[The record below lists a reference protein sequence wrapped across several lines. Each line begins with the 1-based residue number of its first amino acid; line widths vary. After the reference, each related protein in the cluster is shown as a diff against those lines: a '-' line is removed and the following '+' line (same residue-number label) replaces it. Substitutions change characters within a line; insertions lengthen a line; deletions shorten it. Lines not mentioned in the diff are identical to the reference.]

1 MQAGERIPF
10 FALSAGLI
18 KQMRAVHCFDNGVKV
33 YDDQLIEAQ
42 RLRYA
47 KRNVHEEDEEE
58 LFIEMIENLPTSG
71 IFVSLGSAI
80 GYYALLAK
88 RTRPDL
94 IIHCFEPL
102 DRHRQYLLENIEL
115 NGYSHEDFQIHSQ
128 AIAPNSETYL
138 LIDRSF
144 GSFLIKPEDARS
156 RPASPI
162 DAFTLS
168 GIGAMIGSPMVHLL
182 QMDIQG
188 LEALILEGFFSE
200 SNPGSKNSVDIQAF
214 LIGTH
219 GAGIH
224 ERCRAALSQ
233 NNYAFIHDE
242 FETLNQPD
250 GILAATRSAA

>member
-1 MQAGERIPF
+1 
-10 FALSAGLI
+10 
-18 KQMRAVHCFDNGVKV
+18 MRAVHCFDNGIRV
-33 YDDQLIEAQ
+33 YDDQLVEAQ

-58 LFIEMIENLPTSG
+58 LFLKMIKNLPTGG

-102 DRHRQYLLENIEL
+102 DRHRHYLKENIEL
-115 NGYSHEDFQIHSQ
+115 NGYSMDDFSIHSL
-128 AIAPNSETYL
+128 AVAPSSETYL
-138 LIDRSF
+138 LVDRAF
-144 GSFLIKPEDARS
+144 GSFLVKPEDARS
-156 RPASPI
+156 RPTSPI
-162 DAFTLS
+162 ESVTLS
-168 GIGAMIGSPMVHLL
+168 AIGAMISCPVIDLV

-188 LEALILEGFFSE
+188 LEALILEDYFSGS
-200 SNPGSKNSVDIQAF
+200 SNSFDIQAC

-219 GAGIH
+219 GESIH
-224 ERCRAALSQ
+224 ERCRAALKQ
-233 NNYAFIHDE
+233 HNYTIVHDE

-250 GILAATRSAA
+250 GILAAARSHP

>member
-1 MQAGERIPF
+1 
-10 FALSAGLI
+10 
-18 KQMRAVHCFDNGVKV
+18 MRAVHRFDNGVKV
-33 YDDQLIEAQ
+33 YDDQLVEAQ

-58 LFIEMIENLPTSG
+58 LFLEMIKNLPVGG

-94 IIHCFEPL
+94 IVHCFEPL
-102 DRHRQYLLENIEL
+102 DRHRLYLEENIEL
-115 NGYSHEDFQIHSQ
+115 NGYSKEDFRIHSL
-128 AIAPNSETYL
+128 AVAPSTDTYL
-138 LIDRSF
+138 LVDRAF

-156 RPASPI
+156 RPTSPI
-162 DAFTLS
+162 ESVTLS
-168 GIGAMIGSPMVHLL
+168 GIGAMIHSPGIDLV

-188 LEALILEGFFSE
+188 LEALILEDYCSRP
-200 SNPGSKNSVDIQAF
+200 NNGSDIHAF

-219 GAGIH
+219 GESIH
-224 ERCRAALSQ
+224 QRCKAALKQ
-233 NNYAFIHDE
+233 HNYAFVHDE

-250 GILAATRSAA
+250 GILAAAKSHR